1 MTMPASSKR
10 RTANAII
17 ATASDI
23 SKGCRAL
30 SRRCVHMR
38 AIHDQLGD
46 PPLRRSE
53 SGFPGLAR
61 IVVGQQLSIA
71 SADAIW
77 TRVKTAIDPLEPH
90 AMLSLDEAAM
100 RGLGLS
106 RPKIRTL
113 RAIAS
118 ATASGEICFADLPD
132 LSESEI
138 RNRLTAIP
146 GIGPWSA
153 DIYLMFCLGARDAF
167 APGDLALQEAVRM
180 VYGRESRPGPDEL
193 EAIAERWRPWRGVAA
208 RLLWADYA
216 HRRARPER

>member
-1 MTMPASSKR
+1 MAMPSPSKR
-10 RTANAII
+10 RTAKTTIETTVDI
-17 ATASDI
+17 AG
-23 SKGCRAL
+23 GCRSL
-30 SRRCVHMR
+30 RRRCPHMR

-46 PPLRRSE
+46 PPLRRRE
-53 SGFPGLAR
+53 AGFAGLAR

-77 TRVKTAIDPLEPH
+77 ARVQSAIFPLEPN
-90 AMLSLDEAAM
+90 ALLSLDEDAM

-118 ATASGEICFADLPD
+118 ATASGDIVFADLPHMG
-132 LSESEI
+132 ESEI
-138 RNRLTAIP
+138 RDRLTALP

-167 APGDLALQEAVRM
+167 APGDLALQEAVRL
-180 VYGRESRPGPDEL
+180 VFDRELRPGPDEL

-216 HRRARPER
+216 HRRARA